1 MLGRHGGAVEG
12 HEHESLP
19 TDQTD
24 LDARERRLRRRG
36 VEVDALQ
43 AADPVVAGVDDRL
56 PDPVADVLGLE
67 HVVPLPAPERFGRGA
82 ADGSPGSGVV
92 SPVRRVAAASCRR
105 CAVSS
110 VLRVA
115 VQDRVVTDRRATLP
129 RLADLAQGD
138 DTATGTLRDRARR
151 FAELLGIARRNGL
164 LPFGRLDFSRS
175 PGTAGLRVEQA
186 TGLRRALEEAGG
198 AFVKIG
204 QLLSTRDDLLP
215 DEWRAALADLQ
226 EDVTP
231 APADAVAALL
241 REELGAPVD
250 EVFAAFDPVPVAAA
264 SIAQVHRA
272 RLRDGR
278 TVAVKVQRPG
288 VAVVIRR
295 DVDIALRVTRFI
307 ARTSAQARRLGVE
320 DAAAQYATDLV
331 RQVDF
336 GREATNLAALRATQA
351 RSRRAAELH
360 LPELVDELSSRRVL
374 VMEFLD
380 GRTLATAR
388 ADGADTASLEP
399 LMRTVVRAFIRQVV
413 VDGVFHADLHPGNI
427 LVMPDGRPALV
438 DFGSVGRLD
447 LTLRETVQELL
458 VAYLQSDTRGIAD
471 GVLRLAPLADPV
483 DEPAFRRD
491 IATFVVDELGPG
503 ARIGI
508 DTVDAAVEVFGR
520 YGMAVPAEFVAAARA
535 FAILE
540 GTLRTVTPAFDL
552 LEEARTLARDQI
564 RDQVTPAGVRDLLVR
579 EALAVLPGL
588 RRLPRRVDR
597 IGEALETGHLNVNV
611 RVLADRRDRRLVA
624 GLVRRTVWTVLG
636 ALAGITAVVFL
647 AVPRPVH
654 PGALTPA
661 AAGWVLVVVAVVS
674 LGATAIDAALARR
687 RE

>member
-1 MLGRHGGAVEG
+1 M
-12 HEHESLP
+12 
-19 TDQTD
+19 
-24 LDARERRLRRRG
+24 
-36 VEVDALQ
+36 
-43 AADPVVAGVDDRL
+43 
-56 PDPVADVLGLE
+56 
-67 HVVPLPAPERFGRGA
+67 
-82 ADGSPGSGVV
+82 
-92 SPVRRVAAASCRR
+92 
-105 CAVSS
+105 
-110 VLRVA
+110 
-115 VQDRVVTDRRATLP
+115 
-129 RLADLAQGD
+129 
-138 DTATGTLRDRARR
+138 RDRARR
-151 FAELLGIARRNGL
+151 FTELLRIARRHRL

-175 PGTAGLRVEQA
+175 PATSALRAEQA
-186 TGLRRALEEAGG
+186 TALRRALEEAGG

-215 DEWRAALADLQ
+215 DEWRVALADLQ

-231 APADAVAALL
+231 APAVEVAALL

-272 RLRDGR
+272 RLPDGR
-278 TVAVKVQRPG
+278 SVAVKVQRPG
-288 VAVVIRR
+288 VATVIRR
-295 DVDIALRVTRFI
+295 DVDIALRVTRFL
-307 ARTSAQARRLGVE
+307 ARASAQARRLGVE

-351 RSRRAAELH
+351 RSRRAAELYI
-360 LPELVDELSSRRVL
+360 PELVAELSSDRVL
-374 VMEFLD
+374 VMEFLEGD
-380 GRTLATAR
+380 TLATVR
-388 ADGADTASLEP
+388 GRVPDPGALEP
-399 LMRTVVRAFIRQVV
+399 VIRAVVRAFIRQVV

-447 LTLRETVQELL
+447 LALRETVQELL
-458 VAYLQSDTRGIAD
+458 VAYLQADTRGIAD
-471 GVLRLAPLADPV
+471 GVLRLAALADPA

-508 DTVDAAVEVFGR
+508 DTVDAAVDVFGR

-552 LEEARTLARDQI
+552 LEEARGLARDQI
-564 RDQVTPAGVRDLLVR
+564 RDQVTPDGVRDLLVR
-579 EALAVLPGL
+579 EVLAVLPGV

-597 IGEALETGHLNVNV
+597 IGEALESGQLSVNV
-611 RVLADRRDRRLVA
+611 RVLADRRDRRLLT

-636 ALAGITAVVFL
+636 ALAAVTGVVFL
-647 AVPRPVH
+647 TLPRPAHSGV
-654 PGALTPA
+654 LTPA
-661 AAGWVLVVVAVVS
+661 GAGWLLVVVAALF
-674 LGATAIDAALARR
+674 LGATAVDALRARR
-687 RE
+687 QD